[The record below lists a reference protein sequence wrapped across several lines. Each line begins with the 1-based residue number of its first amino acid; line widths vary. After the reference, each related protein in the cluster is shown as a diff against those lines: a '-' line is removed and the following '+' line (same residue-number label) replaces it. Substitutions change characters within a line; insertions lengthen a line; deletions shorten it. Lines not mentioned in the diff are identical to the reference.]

1 MLENKYPETYKFE
14 GLAFMKKMFY
24 VLDENTFYLLRK
36 THWKIHLKYNFVRK
50 NKKAISIINID
61 KRENSTI

>member
-1 MLENKYPETYKFE
+1 MFYSKVLENKFE